1 MGYADRP
8 KVFRIVFDDPD
19 DEQHGLEVKMRGL
32 STGQVLDVMDLAGL
46 DVSAAVTVEGREQIK
61 RLFGVLADGIVSWN
75 LTTEDG
81 ESVAPSFDAIRGR
94 DFTRNMALFGAWLG
108 AMTEVAPPLGMPS
121 FDTSTIPQES
131 LRPTLSL
138 PA

>member
-1 MGYADRP
+1 MGYTDRP

-19 DEQHGLEVKMRGL
+19 DDQHGLEVKMRGL
-32 STGQVLDVMDLAGL
+32 STGQVLDVMDLAGISE
-46 DVSAAVTVEGREQIK
+46 DAVRTAEGRDQIR
-61 RLFGVLADGIVSWN
+61 RLFEALAAGIASWN
-75 LTTEDG
+75 LTAEDG
-81 ESVAPSFDAIRGR
+81 APVTPSFEAIRAR

-108 AMTEVAPPLGMPS
+108 AMTEVAPPLGTPS
-121 FDTSTIPQES
+121 FDTSTIPQET